1 MIYPIVIKC
10 IAINYIFHQLLF
22 KQNDYVYE
30 ARDFYKEGQD
40 TISSICLQC
49 SLQIKLT
56 SNMALPQL
64 QGELLSQQ
72 CIESVVSSLQR
83 SMHQKHQCFLVTDS
97 LFQFQFSCLY
107 HKVCVCVG
115 GNGGR
120 FLMSHHNL
128 DVFLSL
134 CACPGTQGL
143 CLLWET
149 ILKFGNEY
157 HQLQRDKLFH
167 LIFMVKI
174 KMK

>member
-97 LFQFQFSCLY
+97 LFQFQFSCRY

-115 GNGGR
+115 GGGQI
-120 FLMSHHNL
+120 FDESSQFGCIFVTVCMSWDTGSVL
-128 DVFLSL
+128 TLGDYS
-134 CACPGTQGL
+134 
-143 CLLWET
+143 
-149 ILKFGNEY
+149 
-157 HQLQRDKLFH
+157 
-167 LIFMVKI
+167 KI
-174 KMK
+174 WQ